1 MKQTPRR
8 QESEKGALFKSPSF
22 ESFTSVAPVL
32 PFLWCAATSAHFPAS
47 PTLRRA
53 TTPTSSETTTG
64 RPRPTRRSSPNHGD
78 HDGDAERGNR
88 GSRPVPPGRPPRPHC
103 PRPSLMTPNQVVIV
117 EEITT
122 LPCWPNPSGHAR
134 FARGYAGAGTR
145 STRTCVP
152 PSPLIPKQRRVDDGW
167 LEDDRRN
174 SVRSGSL
181 YIGAVFRGC
190 HIAGEV
196 TARPSFDGWSFM
208 GYAAWKSP
216 QT

>member
-1 MKQTPRR
+1 
-8 QESEKGALFKSPSF
+8 
-22 ESFTSVAPVL
+22 
-32 PFLWCAATSAHFPAS
+32 
-47 PTLRRA
+47 
-53 TTPTSSETTTG
+53 
-64 RPRPTRRSSPNHGD
+64 
-78 HDGDAERGNR
+78 
-88 GSRPVPPGRPPRPHC
+88 
-103 PRPSLMTPNQVVIV
+103 MTPNQVVIV

-152 PSPLIPKQRRVDDGW
+152 PSPLTPKQRRVDDGW

-181 YIGAVFRGC
+181 YTGAVFRSC
-190 HIAGEV
+190 PIVGEV

-208 GYAAWKSP
+208 GTLPGSHRRLSSETVTSRGSLKTFRRVVTWSSYFRKFLFSRKRSRYAG